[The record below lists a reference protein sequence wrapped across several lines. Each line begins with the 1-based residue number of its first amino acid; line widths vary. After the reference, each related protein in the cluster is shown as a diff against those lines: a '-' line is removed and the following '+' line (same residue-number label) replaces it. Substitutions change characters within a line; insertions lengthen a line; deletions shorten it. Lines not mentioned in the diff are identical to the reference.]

1 MTTVDIASDQRARLL
16 AAMANV
22 VAAKGYA
29 ATTVADVVRAAG
41 VSRSTFYEL
50 FASKEACFL
59 NAYNQGVEDLI
70 DAVRDAVHEAPDDW
84 RAQLRAG
91 IRAYLAQLARMD
103 HFARMYI
110 DEIHAVGAAALDA
123 RATALRRFADRYHA
137 SFSQA
142 RAADPGLAEPR
153 PDALY
158 VLCAGTEQ
166 LAAERLRAGGDVRE
180 LEDVFCTCAEAVLTH
195 HQED

>member
-1 MTTVDIASDQRARLL
+1 MNAVGIASSQRARLL
-16 AAMANV
+16 AAMATV
-22 VAAKGYA
+22 VAEKGYA
-29 ATTVADVVRAAG
+29 ATTVADVVSAAG

-59 NAYNQGVEDLI
+59 DAYNQGVDDLLQ
-70 DAVRDAVHEAPDDW
+70 AVRGAVHEADRDW
-84 RAQLRAG
+84 RPQLRAG

-110 DEIHAVGAAALDA
+110 DEIHAVGAAALNA
-123 RATALRRFADRYHA
+123 RAGALRRFADRYHA

-142 RAADPGLAEPR
+142 RAADPTLREPH
-153 PDALY
+153 PDALL

-166 LAAERLRAGGDVRE
+166 LVAERLRADGDVRE